1 MNRRLAFLFFLPCLI
16 IVSCR
21 TSRPS
26 VSAKAP
32 TSARIVDE
40 GFLTCFPSGTS
51 LNGQLVWCE
60 VSAVLMNG
68 QQALLANDKDVP
80 AGLSPVFGKPLT
92 ALSDST
98 QAPTYLTEEAFIA
111 ARKYEDFAQT
121 PNQQLVLLTTAFDR
135 IKTGSTEWDG
145 YNTVLYWPKGN
156 EHQPR
161 VLAPSDTARTSI
173 AYRQPISQVLANEEF
188 PGAMPYFKIEGLAAT
203 DKHLLFGIREEG
215 KAFDNFKHRVKVI
228 SVSYALEGAGN
239 DRRIR
244 LQNDWK
250 LITDFNPA
258 AAEPSLPGPL
268 ALSSLE
274 YDPIRE
280 RFWLLTSLEANGQVD
295 AYLWT
300 ITQADLFANKPFT
313 LMRDEMG
320 QPLHF
325 GHKAED
331 LTLLAPNRLLV
342 VHDDD
347 RVRTTVGKQTRQ
359 PNQAAYTVVEIR

>member
-1 MNRRLAFLFFLPCLI
+1 MNRRLALLLFLPCLI
-16 IVSCR
+16 TVSCR
-21 TSRPS
+21 TSKPS

-32 TSARIVDE
+32 TSARLVDE
-40 GFLTCFPSGTS
+40 GFLTCFAPGTS
-51 LNGQLVWCE
+51 LSGQLVWCE
-60 VSAVLMNG
+60 VSAVVLNG
-68 QQALLANDKDVP
+68 QQALFANDKDVP
-80 AGLSPVFGKPLT
+80 AGLSPVFSKPVA

-98 QAPTYLTEEAFIA
+98 QSPAYLTEGAFIA
-111 ARKYEDFAQT
+111 TRKYEDFAQT
-121 PNQQLVLLTTAFDR
+121 PDQQLVLLTTAFDR
-135 IKTGSTEWDG
+135 VKSGSSDWDG
-145 YNTVLYWPKGN
+145 YNTVLYWPKGH

-173 AYRQPISQVLANEEF
+173 AYRQPIAQVLANDEF

-215 KAFDNFKHRVKVI
+215 QSYDNFKHRVKVI
-228 SVSYALEGAGN
+228 SVSYKLEGTGT
-239 DRRIR
+239 DRRLR

-250 LITDFNPA
+250 LIADFNPA
-258 AAEPSLPGPL
+258 SVEPSLPGPL

-274 YDPIRE
+274 YDPARG

-313 LMRDEMG
+313 LIRDEMG
-320 QPLHF
+320 KPLHF

-347 RVRTTVGKQTRQ
+347 RVQTTVGGQTRQ